1 MNSGLCV
8 GIAAK
13 NGEYEVAAV
22 EHGKTSAI
30 MRFPADGKGI
40 EAISG
45 WLAKHGKG
53 LRLAVAGAAALP
65 LGLALGKGAG
75 RETFI
80 VSRRVGDQAATLAR
94 YAEHAV

>member
-13 NGEYEVAAV
+13 KGEYEVAAV
-22 EHGKTSAI
+22 VHGKTSAVVK
-30 MRFPADGKGI
+30 FPANSKGI

-45 WLAKHGKG
+45 WLAKHGKN

-65 LGLALGKGAG
+65 LGLALGKVAG

-80 VSRRVGDQAATLAR
+80 VSHRVGDQATALAR